1 MAESFPLDGARFF
14 SRSDCRDRSA
24 RRPRCLEL
32 GPDAMTGHPRG
43 APGVL
48 VAAHRNQITSPSSA
62 PEGRHDEAAVAARP
76 PYLASAAKGRA
87 GCFPVAGNPAPLNP
101 PVQRRAGHSPAAGIC
116 SFFSLLSFPP
126 RSQERNPPHP
136 PRGAT
141 DAEERRNCGNGGSEW
156 GRCAEGTPPTVQSRL
171 HSHSYGCG
179 RKDKS
184 VFLASSSSR

>member
-48 VAAHRNQITSPSSA
+48 VAAHRNQIMSPSSA
-62 PEGRHDEAAVAARP
+62 PEGRHDEAAVGARP
-76 PYLASAAKGRA
+76 PYLASTAKGRA

-116 SFFSLLSFPP
+116 SFFHSCLSH
-126 RSQERNPPHP
+126 RV
-136 PRGAT
+136 
-141 DAEERRNCGNGGSEW
+141 RRNATPPNHLAELPTRKREKTAEVEARYGR
-156 GRCAEGTPPTVQSRL
+156 RCAE
-171 HSHSYGCG
+171 
-179 RKDKS
+179 
-184 VFLASSSSR
+184 

>member
-14 SRSDCRDRSA
+14 SRSDRHGRSA
-24 RRPRCLEL
+24 RCPRCLEL

-48 VAAHRNQITSPSSA
+48 VAAHRNQIMSPSSA

-76 PYLASAAKGRA
+76 PYLASTAKGRA

-116 SFFSLLSFPP
+116 SFFLLSFPP
-126 RSQERNPPHP
+126 RSQERNPPQP

-141 DAEERRNCGNGGSEW
+141 NAEERRNCGSGGSEW
-156 GRCAEGTPPTVQSRL
+156 S
-171 HSHSYGCG
+171 
-179 RKDKS
+179 S
-184 VFLASSSSR
+184 VHGGDVTYDPKPAPLPLLRTR